1 MVGEDLKK
9 VFLEMGLTLS
19 VAESC
24 TGGYISH
31 LITSVPG
38 SSNYFKGGIVAYWE
52 EIKVNILGIS
62 KEIIERHTVFSP
74 QVAIEMAKGI
84 SRLFSTD
91 VGISSTGI
99 AGPTGGLPLRPVGT
113 VFLGFKTPFGV
124 FSKKLKLSG
133 ERGDIIRRASE
144 EALKTLL
151 ETLIG
156 RKISN
161 RYTKQAMG
169 AGRGKIPKGGDR

>member
-1 MVGEDLKK
+1 MVGEELKK
-9 VFLEMGLTLS
+9 ILLEMGLTLS

-52 EIKVNILGIS
+52 EIKVDILGIPR
-62 KEIIERHTVFSP
+62 EIIEKHTVFSP
-74 QVAIEMAKGI
+74 QVAIEMAKGV

-91 VGISSTGI
+91 VAISSTGI
-99 AGPTGGLPLRPVGT
+99 AGPTGGLPLKPVGT

-124 FSKKLKLSG
+124 FSRKLKLSG
-133 ERGDIIRRASE
+133 ERGDIIKGASE
-144 EALKTLL
+144 EALKILL
-151 ETLIG
+151 ETLVG
-156 RKISN
+156 REVSN
-161 RYTKQAMG
+161 RHTEQVMG
-169 AGRGKIPKGGDR
+169 AGRGKVPGGGDK